1 MPASRDSD
9 PSFFQGSEFPRLVV
23 LAGFAVALALALW
36 AFPVIRSRPEKQPA
50 VTSVEAIPPAD
61 DNPVLLDLDDKTR
74 LLPEEGAA
82 YQYLL
87 EKARD
92 TPLEKFKATA
102 YRDALFSQIYTRP
115 ARYRGVPIRLEGVAM
130 RITVEQ
136 EVAIAKEGILYEV
149 WLRTADSTPNPYVV
163 VFEEAPEGFPKGPN
177 IEENVVFYGYFLKL
191 MAYQARDS
199 ARAAPLLV
207 GKLVWRSPRAE
218 AEPVANP
225 NAGWVGLWT
234 QSPWMM
240 LIGLVLVYAV
250 VRLAFT
256 ARLFGRIVSSVA
268 GPSPAMINRSGGS
281 SGGFS
286 SPHQR
291 EISPE
296 ELQAWVDSVA
306 EGEGDSEDDLDAP
319 SSSRRSSRP
328 NA

>member
-23 LAGFAVALALALW
+23 LAGFAIALALALW
-36 AFPVIRSRPEKQPA
+36 TFPMIGSRPGKQPPI
-50 VTSVEAIPPAD
+50 TSVEAIPPAD
-61 DNPVLLDLDDKTR
+61 DNPVLLDVEDKTR

-87 EKARD
+87 EKARA

-115 ARYRGVPIRLEGVAM
+115 ARYRGVPIRLEGIAM

-163 VFEEAPEGFPKGPN
+163 VFEDAPEGFPKGPN

-191 MAYQARDS
+191 MAYQARDT
-199 ARAAPLLV
+199 ARAAPLLI
-207 GKLVWRSPRAE
+207 GKLVWRSPRAQ

-225 NAGWVGLWT
+225 HAGWVGLVT
-234 QSPWMM
+234 QSPWLL
-240 LIGLVLVYAV
+240 LIGLVLVYSV

-256 ARLFGRIVSSVA
+256 ARLFGRIVQSVV
-268 GPSPAMINRSGGS
+268 GPSAVTTHQGGRIA
-281 SGGFS
+281 GRFT
-286 SPHQR
+286 SPYQR
-291 EISPE
+291 DISPE

-306 EGEGDSEDDLDAP
+306 NRELDPDDDSELSKA
-319 SSSRRSSRP
+319 RRSPRP
-328 NA
+328 EA